1 MDNELAD
8 VITVGTW
15 MIANP
20 DFVERLKLEAPLN
33 TPDKNTIYTGG
44 AEGYTD
50 YPFLKE

>member
-1 MDNELAD
+1 LDNNLAA

-33 TPDKNTIYTGG
+33 VPDKNTIYAGG